1 MTATKLKTYTVQSCD
16 AFASADVVKALGLP
30 RHIRQC
36 RVLVVAKS
44 KTSAAEVTRFTT
56 REFRLA
62 TGVDVDVLGLAGEL
76 DYPRVL
82 WQPLDGFG
90 PVVEQTSGGALEVGQ
105 IRRLTDGTY
114 RFEPAVCRSQP

>member
-1 MTATKLKTYTVQSCD
+1 MTGLKTYTVQSCD
-16 AFASADVVKALGLP
+16 AFASAAVVAALGLP

-44 KTSAAEVTRFTT
+44 KTAAAEATRFTA

-62 TGVDVDVLGLAGEL
+62 TGVDVDALDRAGEL
-76 DYPRVL
+76 SYPRVL

-90 PVVEQTSGGALEVGQ
+90 PVVEQTPTWVFEVGQ

-114 RFEPAVCRSQP
+114 QFEPAVCRSQP